1 MQPSLFTNWL
11 ERASMGGHILTYKEK
26 ISEKELN
33 EIKNLSNEKNSG
45 LNANGNKVKWTNNKK
60 EKLALLI
67 AKRDAKETLPKGVI
81 THLDNVFRNEF
92 DGRKRH
98 LKNKYLDK
106 GNICEQDSMQL
117 LSDIDGEFYEAH
129 EKYYEND
136 FICGTPDIVFEDVKD
151 IKSNY
156 DKDSFDNAELTTL
169 YTWQVRFYLWLCG
182 YTKGELVYC
191 LVNNTIDDL
200 LNQKYYLKNSL
211 NDLDGTS
218 EEYKKQVQQLERN
231 MIFDIDAWKK
241 NYPNYEFENTELNFS
256 ISKIRRIKRFDIELL
271 PEHITFIKKRVKM
284 CREYLIEKEKTELEI
299 LKNYSIEDY
308 NKKIEYINYKL
319 NKAA

>member
-1 MQPSLFTNWL
+1 MQPSLFTNHL
-11 ERASMGGHILTYKEK
+11 FRASSGGHILTYQEK
-26 ISEKELN
+26 VSAKELS
-33 EIKNLSNEKNSG
+33 EISILKSERDTG
-45 LNANGNKVKWTNNKK
+45 LNANGNKVKWTDTKK
-60 EKLALLI
+60 EKYIKLTS
-67 AKRDAKETLPKGVI
+67 KRDAPDILPTGVI
-81 THLDNVFRNEF
+81 THLDDVFRSVF
-92 DGRKRH
+92 DGRKRY

-117 LSDIDGEFYEAH
+117 ASDIDGEFYEPH

-156 DKDSFDNAELTTL
+156 DKDSFDKAELTTL

-182 YTKGELVYC
+182 FTKGELVYC
-191 LVNNTIDDL
+191 LVNGTIDDL
-200 LNQKYYLKNSL
+200 NNQKYYLKNAL
-211 NDLDGTS
+211 GDLDGTS

-231 MIFDIDAWKK
+231 MIFDIEAWKK
-241 NYPNYEFENTELNFS
+241 NYPFYEFENTELNFS

-299 LKNYSIEDY
+299 LKNYSIADY
-308 NKKIEYINYKL
+308 NSKIEYINYKL
-319 NKAA
+319 KQIA